1 MANKPYK
8 LTPGDR
14 NEIAGG
20 DQEMENRSQTR
31 GPGRGP
37 MSRNG
42 MGRGPIGK
50 KSPPSAKSPITNAP
64 FTGGSTYRKP

>member
-42 MGRGPIGK
+42 MGRGPMGK
-50 KSPPSAKSPITNAP
+50 PKGAP